1 MNIKLISAAVAAMSC
16 IAVSAVTLDEARLA
30 ANAAEA
36 EVAKAKAAV
45 PALEAAVKEAGQKA
59 AGLQASLNVAQ
70 NALRDAKGA
79 KTPDASAVKAA
90 KTKVAEAEKAFD
102 AASSAKRDSQSALVK
117 GQKAV
122 VSAEKDLAK
131 AKAKVADLEKKAE
144 AEKAAAAEK
153 AAKAKAKAEADARA
167 KAEKAAKAKAD
178 ADAKAAK
185 AKAKAEADAKAKAE
199 KAAKAKADADAKA
212 AKAEKAAKAKADAE
226 AKPQTS
232 KAKRTIDEVFA
243 QNAIT
248 VTGDRDWFDEA
259 HVRDGRTLAK
269 VFADALAK
277 TNVQAAAEIVQK
289 EARDNGY
296 YLCVVDSSDDGR
308 TVNVEAGRFSQI
320 DIRFGNDGKTD
331 GRWFTASQIREKLE
345 RSMVRPGEPFNYHV
359 LYSQFRELNSNPDLA
374 ANIELRL
381 PKEESE
387 QDKRAMGVEVKVDET
402 YPFHAILGLDNYS
415 TDAADNWTARA
426 TLQRLNLWKSDHAL
440 TVNGFSALNGSLY
453 GGAGSYYIPYEIGS
467 RDAAFTVHGGASK
480 VDSEDVVKYIDVEGD
495 GYFYGA
501 QTSVELLDSTRNSL
515 RLALGV
521 TYRHTK
527 DGLVLHDS
535 DTGRK
540 YSLNKTGVEIIP
552 LSLALMYSSRELDSW
567 MGRNYATL
575 EGVCNLGGSDED
587 EIKAQRAE
595 ADKDYWLARAQLARI
610 QTVGGQFDAEKGWS
624 GRSMVFAKLDA
635 QYAGG
640 ALIPAEQMGVGGA
653 NSVRGYKER
662 EYLGDHAIV
671 GTLEYR
677 TPLYLGLVTRPK
689 GEKAAQDRLQF
700 VAFTDFGGLWRE
712 EALPGEEDSEFLWG
726 AGVGLR
732 AAWSDYLQMRL
743 DYAIPLNET
752 TESEISDGGT
762 IHLSLQAQ
770 F

>member
-90 KTKVAEAEKAFD
+90 KTMVAEAEKAFD

-144 AEKAAAAEK
+144 TEKAAAAE
-153 AAKAKAKAEADARA
+153 
-167 KAEKAAKAKAD
+167 
-178 ADAKAAK
+178 KAAK

-232 KAKRTIDEVFA
+232 KAKRTIDEVLA

-453 GGAGSYYIPYEIGS
+453 GGAGSYYIPYELGS

-527 DGLVLHDS
+527 DGLVLHED
-535 DTGRK
+535 GHK
-540 YSLNKTGVEIIP
+540 YSLNKTGVDIIP

-575 EGVCNLGGSDED
+575 EGVCNLGGSDDD

-712 EALPGEEDSEFLWG
+712 EPLSGEEDSEFLWG

-752 TESEISDGGT
+752 TESEISDGGR

>member
-79 KTPDASAVKAA
+79 KNPDASAVKAA
-90 KTKVAEAEKAFD
+90 KAKVAEAEKAFD
-102 AASSAKRDSQSALVK
+102 AASGAKRDSQSALVK

-144 AEKAAAAEK
+144 TEKAAAAE
-153 AAKAKAKAEADARA
+153 
-167 KAEKAAKAKAD
+167 
-178 ADAKAAK
+178 KAAK

-232 KAKRTIDEVFA
+232 KAKRTIDEVLA

-527 DGLVLHDS
+527 DGLVLHED
-535 DTGRK
+535 GHK
-540 YSLNKTGVEIIP
+540 YPLNKTGVDIIP

-595 ADKDYWLARAQLARI
+595 ADKDYWLARAQFARI

-635 QYAGG
+635 QYSGG